1 MGSKSPMLKV
11 IREILLGLRKTQ
23 AGREIIAAAKAKAG
37 YVKKEK
43 GIVP

>member
-11 IREILLGLRKTQ
+11 IKEILSALRKTQ
-23 AGREIIAAAKAKAG
+23 AGREIIAAARVKAG